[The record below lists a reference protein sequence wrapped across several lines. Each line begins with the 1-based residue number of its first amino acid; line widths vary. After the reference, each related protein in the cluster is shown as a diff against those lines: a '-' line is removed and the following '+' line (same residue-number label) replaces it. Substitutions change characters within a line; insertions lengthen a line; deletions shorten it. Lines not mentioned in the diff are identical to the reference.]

1 MNQAPRTPPLPVRIP
16 IQLRFARDRR
26 ARGLARRLGR
36 DGVFVETD
44 ARPGLDC
51 RLDLQFPG
59 LTPTDFNPI
68 LFPAQVVQQT
78 DTGLGLEFRALEG
91 SAAAALERL
100 LAPGTPRR
108 GPWRTLIERLA
119 G

>member
-1 MNQAPRTPPLPVRIP
+1 MNQPRWTPRLPVRIP
-16 IQLRFARDRR
+16 IQLRFAQDRH
-26 ARGLARRLGR
+26 ARGLARSLSR

-51 RLDLQFPG
+51 RLDVQFPG
-59 LTPTDFNPI
+59 LTPTDLNPV
-68 LFPAQVVQQT
+68 LFPARVVTQT

-91 SAAAALERL
+91 CAATTLARL
-100 LAPGTPRR
+100 LAPQEPRL
-108 GPWRTLIERLA
+108 GPLRALIARLA